1 MNDLEKQVSILEEKT
16 EWDDNFYENSKAQEK
31 LYTNLQENQSDI
43 TLSRKRVSTKRTL
56 TGKYYE
62 HLFQKNPIICL
73 LIIGSILGC
82 ALSIYYL
89 SGRWD
94 LWWWIPLSTLILGPI
109 GMVVIA
115 LILPFTPW
123 IVYIILRVIF
133 EIIANA

>member
-1 MNDLEKQVSILEEKT
+1 MNEFEKEVSILEEKT
-16 EWDDNFYENSKAQEK
+16 EWDDNFYENSKAIEN
-31 LYTNLQENQSDI
+31 LNVNLQENQSDI
-43 TLSRKRVSTKRTL
+43 TLEKKKVSTKRTL

-94 LWWWIPLSTLILGPI
+94 LWWWIPLSTLFLGPI
-109 GMVVIA
+109 GMVIIA
-115 LILPFTPW
+115 ILLPFTPW
-123 IVYIILRVIF
+123 IVYIVLRIIF